1 MEYKSNSFRRGCW
14 LAALLAVPALALVTV
29 QAANADALDAIA
41 KRGTLRVA
49 VPEDYPPF
57 GAIGPDMQPQGY
69 DIDMAALLAKSMKV
83 KLQLVP
89 VNSANRIPYLQTDK
103 VDLVISS
110 LGRTPEREK
119 VIDFSQ
125 AYAPYFQGVFGPV
138 DIKVNT
144 AADLTGKTVGA
155 TRGAL
160 EEVALT
166 NMAPN
171 ATIRRFDDNN
181 ATIQAFLSGQV
192 QLIAAGNIVAA
203 AILAKHP
210 PREPQ
215 MKFVIKDSPCFV
227 GLNKN
232 EPQLLTR
239 VNTTIEQAKKD
250 GSLQAMSKKWF
261 GQPLPAN
268 L

>member
-1 MEYKSNSFRRGCW
+1 MDFKTKSSSRRRW
-14 LAALLAVPALALVTV
+14 LAGLLAVPALGLFAM
-29 QAANADALDAIA
+29 QGAHADALDAIHT
-41 KRGTLRVA
+41 RGTLRVA

-57 GAIGPDMQPQGY
+57 GAVGPDMQPHGY

-110 LGRTPEREK
+110 LGKTPDREK
-119 VIDFSQ
+119 VIDFSA
-125 AYAPYFQGVFGPV
+125 AYAPYFQGVFGPA
-138 DIKVNT
+138 DIKVSSP
-144 AADLTGKTVGA
+144 ADLTGKTVGA

-160 EEVALT
+160 EEIALT

-232 EPQLLTR
+232 EPRLLAE
-239 VNTTIEQAKKD
+239 VNATIDAAKKD
-250 GSLQAMSKKWF
+250 GSLEAMSKKWF
-261 GQPLPAN
+261 GQPLPAG